1 MTFSG
6 HPMSTVVLAR
16 MISDFCR
23 ARVTRVLPPREAEQ
37 LRMHLVDLIRTR
49 TPPPRSGAA
58 FNMTQLAVAA
68 DLPADMLEAA
78 ATTIRPA
85 LDAMVRGLRKLPPL
99 KAPKP
104 SAPATDVSRKGSI
117 SPVAAASPRQQTG
130 SAIRRK
136 EPAEVAPAKPK
147 KKTGVPPR
155 PVVEFPA
162 ARQEM
167 PTNEPEGFKEAL
179 RYHMERHGDT
189 RWSLF
194 RAVILSEPSLSY
206 STIYYWLRGRTVPR
220 TLKTRRVLKLI
231 ERRYR
236 LPEGHLA
243 AKLPN
248 RNSAP
253 RGHDV
258 AGVGAAELRRL
269 AWHLPDDF
277 ASRSLVEREQILE
290 WVRTNIITGAT
301 DYRLFHAAA
310 MKQRYA
316 LRFPDVPVGHQM
328 RPAPEDDDPR
338 ELADPD
344 LELGTKLAPARLS
357 GEMSSLIRFKTATL
371 TSIGFKRNGVWGGE
385 TAAQK
390 LEHLGLLFGAMAASP
405 SGAVQGLGVPLRHLS
420 LALLAFPATWDWYI
434 QWRERRRGFYTAWEV
449 DMLSL
454 AASLVRAETG
464 WLRQS
469 PQLVENL
476 TPIPGLVSAADI
488 NAAKADWAGT
498 CEVLHRH
505 ATARARELQRVVK
518 VHRDPFEP
526 ILPILES
533 DSPVGEYRKIA
544 NEILARMPDE
554 NRYPV
559 TAAEAVRS
567 LLLIRLG
574 LHLGVRQKN
583 LRQLLVKARG
593 QAPSTERQLADR
605 QCGELRWSTRDQGWE
620 VLIPA
625 AAFKNATSTYFG
637 GKPFRLILPDLG
649 GLYDFIEAYLERH
662 RQALLRGAQDPGTF
676 FVKTVKTTSTD
687 AAYNQTT
694 FYEAWRLIIQ
704 RYGIYNPYT
713 GRGAI
718 KGLLPHGPHS
728 VRDVLATHILK
739 KTGSFEQ
746 ASYAI
751 QDTPDTVANHY
762 ARFLPQD
769 KAALAA
775 QVLNQVWEAA

>member
-1 MTFSG
+1 M
-6 HPMSTVVLAR
+6 
-16 MISDFCR
+16 
-23 ARVTRVLPPREAEQ
+23 
-37 LRMHLVDLIRTR
+37 LI
-49 TPPPRSGAA
+49 G
-58 FNMTQLAVAA
+58 NV
-68 DLPADMLEAA
+68 E
-78 ATTIRPA
+78 
-85 LDAMVRGLRKLPPL
+85 PPL
-99 KAPKP
+99 PK
-104 SAPATDVSRKGSI
+104 VRKKS
-117 SPVAAASPRQQTG
+117 
-130 SAIRRK
+130 
-136 EPAEVAPAKPK
+136 
-147 KKTGVPPR
+147 GVPPK
-155 PVVEFPA
+155 PIVEFPVA
-162 ARQEM
+162 LEEA
-167 PTNEPEGFKEAL
+167 PADEPASFAEAL
-179 RYHMERHGDT
+179 ELHMVRHGDT
-189 RWSLF
+189 TWSLH
-194 RAVILSEPSLSY
+194 RAICLDEPDVNY
-206 STIYYWLRGRTVPR
+206 RTITSWLRGRAVPG

-236 LPEGHLA
+236 LPDGHLA

-253 RGHDV
+253 KGHDI
-258 AGVGAAELRRL
+258 AGVGSAEQRRL

-277 ASRSLVEREQILE
+277 ASRPPVEREQILD
-290 WVRTNIITGAT
+290 WVRTHIVTGAT
-301 DYRLFHAAA
+301 DYRQFQAAA

-316 LRFPDVPVGHQM
+316 LRFFEVPAAHQLSSS
-328 RPAPEDDDPR
+328 ADQEDSLDHEDT
-338 ELADPD
+338 DPD
-344 LELGTKLAPARLS
+344 LAWGTRLAPARLAA
-357 GEMSSLIRFKTATL
+357 EMSDLVRFKTSTL
-371 TSIGFKRNGVWGGE
+371 TAIGYKRSGVWGSE
-385 TAAQK
+385 TASQK
-390 LEHLGLLFGAMAASP
+390 LEHLGLLFGAMCSAPGSAIR
-405 SGAVQGLGVPLRHLS
+405 GLGVPTRNLC

-449 DMLSL
+449 DMLAL
-454 AASLVRAETG
+454 GASMARADTG

-469 PQLVENL
+469 PKLAENL
-476 TPIPGLVSAADI
+476 KPIPGLVSAAEI
-488 NAAKADWAGT
+488 EVAKADWAGT
-498 CEVLHRH
+498 CEALHRH
-505 ATARARELQRVVK
+505 VIARAKELQRIIR

-544 NEILARMPDE
+544 DEILAYMPDE

-559 TAAEAVRS
+559 AAAEAVRS

-583 LRQLLVKARG
+583 LRQLLVKRRG
-593 QAPSTERQLADR
+593 QIPLTERQLADR
-605 QCGELRWSTRDQGWE
+605 KCGELRWSARDQGWE
-620 VLIPA
+620 VVIPA
-625 AAFKNATSTYFG
+625 EAFKNATSSYFG
-637 GKPFRLILPDLG
+637 GKPFRLLLPDLG
-649 GLYDFIEAYLERH
+649 GLFGFIDAYLERH
-662 RQALLRGAQDPGTF
+662 RQALLRGAADPGTF
-676 FVKTVKTTSTD
+676 FVKTVKTTSMD

-775 QVLNQVWEAA
+775 QVLNQVWSAA